1 MEIWK
6 SIDGYEGLYEVSDLG
21 NIKSLERL
29 CKSRGKRFRPTKEMI
44 KKQVPNKQGYM
55 LISLSKNSKC
65 KNFSVH
71 RLVAKAF
78 IPNPN
83 NFPQVNHKD
92 ENKANNEVSNLEWC
106 TCAYNNSYGSRMKKI
121 ACALKGKTINNKAI
135 YCLNKKGKLLYIFNS
150 AIEASKY
157 FNIDNSGIC
166 KAANKKLTTYGGFM
180 WRWAQ

>member
-1 MEIWK
+1 M
-6 SIDGYEGLYEVSDLG
+6 
-21 NIKSLERL
+21 
-29 CKSRGKRFRPTKEMI
+29 
-44 KKQVPNKQGYM
+44 
-55 LISLSKNSKC
+55 
-65 KNFSVH
+65 
-71 RLVAKAF
+71 
-78 IPNPN
+78 
-83 NFPQVNHKD
+83 
-92 ENKANNEVSNLEWC
+92 EWC

>member
-1 MEIWK
+1 MGKEIWK
-6 SIDGYEGLYEVSDLG
+6 DIDDYEGFYQVSNLG
-21 NIKSLERL
+21 RVRSLDNWIWNGTGFFL
-29 CKSRGKRFRPTKEMI
+29 KPGKVLIPRKTKT
-44 KKQVPNKQGYM
+44 GY
-55 LISLSKNSKC
+55 LRVQLKGKDFYI
-65 KNFSVH
+65 H
-71 RLVAKAF
+71 RLVATTF
-78 IPNPN
+78 IDNPL

-180 WRWAQ
+180 WGWAQ

>member
-1 MEIWK
+1 MGKEIWK
-6 SIDGYEGLYEVSDLG
+6 DIDDYEGFYQVSNLG
-21 NIKSLERL
+21 RVRSLDNWIWNGTGFFL
-29 CKSRGKRFRPTKEMI
+29 KPGKVLILRKTKT
-44 KKQVPNKQGYM
+44 GY
-55 LISLSKNSKC
+55 LRVQLKGKDFYI
-65 KNFSVH
+65 H
-71 RLVAKAF
+71 RLVATTF
-78 IPNPN
+78 IDNPL

-135 YCLNKKGKLLYIFNS
+135 YCLNKKGELLYIFNS

>member
-6 SIDGYEGLYEVSDLG
+6 SIEGYEGLYEVSDLG

-92 ENKANNEVSNLEWC
+92 EIKSNNAVENLEWC
-106 TCAYNNSYGSRMKKI
+106 DGKYNSNYGTARIRQIEPRLIPIIQLDKNNNVIKEWKSCSETKKFGFEPRHVNACCKKI
-121 ACALKGKTINNKAI
+121 QKTHIGYKWEYKNLKN
-135 YCLNKKGKLLYIFNS
+135 
-150 AIEASKY
+150 E
-157 FNIDNSGIC
+157 
-166 KAANKKLTTYGGFM
+166 
-180 WRWAQ
+180 